1 MFVNA
6 TLDEVAATADRV
18 RLTLLQLHGDEGPA
32 YCAEAARRTGC
43 KVMKAMRVKDAAQ
56 VRGLRV
62 FHTDYHLLDAY
73 APRTPGGTGETFNW
87 ELARLHEGPAEVV
100 LSGGLDPDNVGEAIA
115 VARRSRS
122 ARRAAPRRRRAART
136 RRACA
141 RSSGSRGGAR
151 AGMSSPPIERRF
163 GPYGGR
169 YVPETLI
176 PALDELERA
185 WLDARA
191 DPGRRGALLAA
202 ARLRGPSDAAPSG
215 PAPVRGRG
223 LGGVAQAGGPAPHGR
238 AQDQQRPRPGAA
250 GAADGQGA

>member
-6 TLDEVAATADRV
+6 TLDEVAGTADRA
-18 RLTLLQLHGDEGPA
+18 RLTLLQPRWRGPA

-43 KVMKAMRVKDAAQ
+43 KVMKAVRVKDAAQ
-56 VRGLRV
+56 VRGLRA

-87 ELARLHEGPAEVV
+87 EPPGCTRARRRSCSPGSLN
-100 LSGGLDPDNVGEAIA
+100 PDNVGEAIA

-122 ARRAAPRRRRAART
+122 IRRAAPRRRQPQ
-136 RRACA
+136 
-141 RSSGSRGGAR
+141 GPGAR
-151 AGMSSPPIERRF
+151 ARAFFRAAEAAHARRHELPADRLRRF

-185 WLDARA
+185 WLEDAR
-191 DPGRRGALLAA
+191 
-202 ARLRGPSDAAPSG
+202 
-215 PAPVRGRG
+215 
-223 LGGVAQAGGPAPHGR
+223 
-238 AQDQQRPRPGAA
+238 RPRAPGEELSLLRDYAGRPTPLYRARRLSKAA
-250 GAADGQGA
+250 GSEV